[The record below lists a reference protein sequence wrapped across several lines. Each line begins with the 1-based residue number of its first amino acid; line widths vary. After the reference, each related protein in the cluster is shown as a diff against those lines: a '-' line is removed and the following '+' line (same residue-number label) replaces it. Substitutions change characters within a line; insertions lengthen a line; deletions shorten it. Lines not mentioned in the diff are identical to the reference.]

1 MPWTLYFF
9 DRAIEQ
15 TLDSKRAL
23 PDTIFA
29 GACLSLMVYMGGIYP
44 LPQTVFVLALY
55 GALYGVTRRD
65 LRPLLCV
72 VATGMAAFVLSA
84 PKLVPMIELFARFP
98 RLTDSPEWM
107 DLTVFLAIL
116 TSRDQDF
123 ISRPVATTHWGWH
136 EWGMYVGY
144 VPVAL
149 MAVSLLWGRG
159 QRLGALRWTAII
171 LIVLGFGSFN
181 PYAPWSLLHKVTV
194 FRSQHVPSRWLYPAL
209 LASLAVAAL
218 VIERAM
224 VLARGYRPLVEL
236 AAIVAVL
243 PIARDVAD
251 VARIPLAHIFSKP
264 PPTALDSMQP
274 FHQGFH
280 LPPAIGYPTGG
291 EWAPSSLPAVIANV
305 GTTDCS
311 TFAGF
316 HNWYRD
322 QNNHVVG
329 LGARGPGEPGY
340 RGDAF
345 IVEGVGHAEFAR
357 WSPNEVVVRVT
368 GARKGDHVAL
378 DQNYDPGWLVNGR
391 PALAVSDVPAAT
403 LQSSDETVVFRY
415 RPKTLWL
422 GLAIFVLGL
431 PLLVGAARPDAARW
445 VVRRTLRARF
455 PERPARR
462 LRPTSGAPKSPER

>member
-1 MPWTLYFF
+1 
-9 DRAIEQ
+9 
-15 TLDSKRAL
+15 
-23 PDTIFA
+23 
-29 GACLSLMVYMGGIYP
+29 
-44 LPQTVFVLALY
+44 
-55 GALYGVTRRD
+55 
-65 LRPLLCV
+65 
-72 VATGMAAFVLSA
+72 
-84 PKLVPMIELFARFP
+84 
-98 RLTDSPEWM
+98 
-107 DLTVFLAIL
+107 
-116 TSRDQDF
+116 
-123 ISRPVATTHWGWH
+123 
-136 EWGMYVGY
+136 
-144 VPVAL
+144 
-149 MAVSLLWGRG
+149 
-159 QRLGALRWTAII
+159 
-171 LIVLGFGSFN
+171 
-181 PYAPWSLLHKVTV
+181 
-194 FRSQHVPSRWLYPAL
+194 
-209 LASLAVAAL
+209 
-218 VIERAM
+218 
-224 VLARGYRPLVEL
+224 
-236 AAIVAVL
+236 
-243 PIARDVAD
+243 
-251 VARIPLAHIFSKP
+251 
-264 PPTALDSMQP
+264 MQP

-422 GLAIFVLGL
+422 GLAIVFSAFRSWSEQPGPTRRVGSSGEHFARDSQNGLLDGCVRRQAHRKAQSAELVRRDSRMRKRHPAIPAQLGL
-431 PLLVGAARPDAARW
+431 YAWAAIAPLTGGVGGSNLCAKTETRSRFTSCVSAARSST
-445 VVRRTLRARF
+445 VRFT
-455 PERPARR
+455 
-462 LRPTSGAPKSPER
+462 T